1 MALCVVKVKVVKN
14 KVAPPFKVVELDILF
29 GRGIDKE
36 GGLVDAAESIG
47 VLERK
52 GAWYSYKGQNVAQ
65 GRARLSDLI
74 ASDKTLRESLAAE
87 VKAKLNPVVEFLE
100 ASAEGERGSKEEEDY
115 ILPPPV
121 AGQPFRP
128 EVKEVVKEGKDKE
141 AKPAIRAIIDDV
153 VPF

>member
-1 MALCVVKVKVVKN
+1 VVKN

-100 ASAEGERGSKEEEDY
+100 ASAEGQASKEDEDY

-128 EVKEVVKEGKDKE
+128 EVKEVVKETVKEVVKEGKEKE
-141 AKPAIRAIIDDV
+141 AKPAIHAIIDDV